1 MDYNYHV
8 QYTDQQKR
16 YRICAVVF
24 TIFLFPFMCIGIA
37 FFNTVDYLSSLR
49 IKSK

>member
-24 TIFLFPFMCIGIA
+24 TIFLF
-37 FFNTVDYLSSLR
+37 FNTVDYLSSLR